1 MSMNYNDPTRPATS
15 PTDEEG
21 ILFAPVPAWERG
33 KKRRGLGMGA
43 AKRVAEPRTFETT
56 DATTYRDERPVAAAV
71 TGAPTIDT
79 RDGFGRTTAT
89 TSTLAAEDDTAFTA
103 PIGRTTTVRK
113 TKSGVPGAAVAAGI
127 VALAA
132 IGGAGWYMNQD
143 NDTQVAELTP
153 GVTETSTST
162 TALATAPIAPP
173 APAAT
178 PRPMQ
183 MAAAE
188 QARTTTTTRRVT
200 TTRTRP
206 AAAAPS
212 AGEQG
217 VNASGRADLP
227 TGPQPY
233 STLQGTSAGSPTTAA
248 PAPAVTPP
256 VTEAPVSAEPTP
268 VNPPAAE
275 AAPTPATPPTE
286 EPTAADPT

>member
-1 MSMNYNDPTRPATS
+1 MSMNYNDPTRPAAS

-71 TGAPTIDT
+71 TGAPIIDT

-89 TSTLAAEDDTAFTA
+89 TSTLAAEEDTSFTA
-103 PIGRTTTVRK
+103 PISRTTTVRK

-132 IGGAGWYMNQD
+132 IGGAGWYMSQD

-153 GVTETSTST
+153 GVSETSTST

-183 MAAAE
+183 VAAAE
-188 QARTTTTTRRVT
+188 PARTTTTTRRVT

-206 AAAAPS
+206 AVAAPS
-212 AGEQG
+212 AAEQG
-217 VNASGRADLP
+217 INASGRAALP

-233 STLQGTSAGSPTTAA
+233 STLQGTSAP
-248 PAPAVTPP
+248 VTQP
-256 VTEAPVSAEPTP
+256 VTEAPVTATPPVSAEPTP